1 MSIIYNLNNG
11 LPFFKALSSEIR
23 LKILLFIYQNE
34 GLNIKQIAESFQM
47 PITTLLP
54 HLKILEEC
62 NLIQIIEK
70 STKHGWSKC
79 CYIGIHFDH
88 IIIDID
94 SSSKKHNTYYMD
106 IPIGSYFDYDIHPT
120 CGLATASSYIGLL
133 DEPCYFSHPE
143 RHQAGVIWFTTGY
156 VEYILPCYL
165 PFQASIEE
173 IVLSFEI
180 SSEYPGHNNNWPSDI
195 TFSLNGIDLGT
206 WQSPGDFGDKK
217 GKYNPD
223 WWHFAMNQ
231 YGLLKKLRITPDGT
245 YMDDM
250 KLSDISTRILN
261 LTNKSIMKFRI
272 SVLPDA
278 KHPGGC
284 TLFGQGF
291 GNYSQN
297 IRGKVKYKTLPVS
310 RKKI

>member
-1 MSIIYNLNNG
+1 MSITYNLNNG

-54 HLKILEEC
+54 HIKTLEEC

-70 STKHGWSKC
+70 STMHGWEKR
-79 CYIGIHFDH
+79 CYIGMHFDH

-94 SSSKKHNTYYMD
+94 SASKPHNIYHMD
-106 IPIGSYFDYDIHPT
+106 IPIGSYFDFNIHPT
-120 CGLATASSYIGLL
+120 CGLATTSSFIGLL

-143 RHQAGVIWFTTGY
+143 RHQAGILWFTMGY

-165 PFQASIEE
+165 PFPASIEE

-180 SSEYPGHNNNWPSDI
+180 CSECPATNNNWPSDI
-195 TFSLNGIDLGT
+195 TFSLNDTPLGT
-206 WQSPGDFGDKK
+206 WTSPGDFGDKK

-223 WWHFAMNQ
+223 WWHASLNQ
-231 YGLLKKLRITPDGT
+231 YGLLKKLRISPDGT
-245 YMDDM
+245 YMDDT
-250 KLSDISTRILN
+250 KLSSVSTKDLN
-261 LTNKSIMKFRI
+261 LTNESILKFRI

-278 KHPGGC
+278 RHPGGC
-284 TLFGQGF
+284 TLFGHGF
-291 GNYSQN
+291 GNHPQN
-297 IRGKVKYKTLPVS
+297 IRGTVKYRNLPHTNS
-310 RKKI
+310 L